1 MNEMEEKRISVP
13 ALGTRE
19 KAGQVVMPRLD
30 FRGPDPLPPAR
41 RLVSE
46 YGVGGFIVFGG
57 DKETVK
63 SAIAELDSISSIPL
77 LFGLDAERGVGQVLS
92 DGTLFPSAMS
102 LGASGDE
109 NLAYEEA
116 LSIAAEMKECGLNL
130 LFAPVLDVNT
140 NPGNPIINT
149 RAYGDDPELVS
160 RMGEAFLRGAQ
171 HGGVLAC
178 GKHFPGHGGTGLDS
192 HEVMPVHDTSLAE
205 LESSSL
211 IPFRSAARAGVAAFM
226 TAHVAFPAVGDGNL
240 PATVSGKIINGILRR
255 DVGYEGLVITDSFHM
270 SGISNIGEEWDNS
283 HLALDAGC
291 DIILDPKEPELLLDR
306 LIDMAST
313 GELNMRTLE
322 RAADRI
328 IAVKKRLLRA
338 TAASNTVPAQ
348 SIPSLIS
355 RIAEGS
361 ICRLKGG
368 NLGSSNALVAIF
380 DVTSSEKDIS
390 GSFTKILSD
399 AGIGFRDF
407 HVTFNTRTDELI
419 TQANDAGT
427 VICLIYTS
435 VGAWKKQSAMPELY
449 RSILNELSL
458 LPREKV
464 LVSFGSPYVAGG
476 FDKFDTVICAFD
488 LIAPCQAAAARV
500 LLGELDPKGRLP
512 VGTGF

>member
-1 MNEMEEKRISVP
+1 MSEMDSKRISVS

-30 FRGPDPLPPAR
+30 FRGPDPLPLAR

-57 DKETVK
+57 DKQSVK
-63 SAIAELDSISSIPL
+63 RAIAELDSISAISL
-77 LFGLDAERGVGQVLS
+77 LFGLDAERGAGQVLT

-102 LGASGDE
+102 LGAAGDE
-109 NLAYEEA
+109 TLAYEEA

-149 RAYGDDPELVS
+149 RAYGDDPGLVS

-171 HGGVLAC
+171 EGGVLAC

-192 HEVMPVHDTSLAE
+192 HEVMPVQETTLTE

-211 IPFRSAARAGVAAFM
+211 IPFRCAARAGIAAFM

-240 PATVSGKIINGILRR
+240 PATISENIIDGILRR
-255 DVGYEGLVITDSFHM
+255 GMGYDGLVITDSFHM
-270 SGISNIGEEWDNS
+270 SGISKIGEEWDNS

-291 DIILDPKEPELLLDR
+291 DIILDPKEPVLLLDR

-313 GELNMRTLE
+313 GELNMKILE
-322 RAADRI
+322 QAVDRI

-338 TAASNTVPAQ
+338 SAASNVSPTRNASV
-348 SIPSLIS
+348 LID

-361 ICRLKGG
+361 VCRLKGG
-368 NLGSSNALVAIF
+368 NLLFRKALVAIF
-380 DVTSSEKDIS
+380 DVTRSDKDIS
-390 GSFTKILSD
+390 GSFTELLSGG
-399 AGIGFRDF
+399 GIGFRTVR
-407 HVTFNTRTDELI
+407 VTFNTRTDEII
-419 TQANDAGT
+419 TQAKDFGA

-435 VGAWKKQSAMPELY
+435 VGAWKKQSALPEFY
-449 RSILNELSL
+449 RSVLNELSL
-458 LPREKV
+458 LPQEKV
-464 LVSFGSPYVAGG
+464 LVSFGSPYIVRGYG
-476 FDKFDTVICAFD
+476 MFDTIICAFD
-488 LIAPCQAAAARV
+488 LIAPCQAAAGRV
-500 LLGELDPKGRLP
+500 LIGELDAKGRLP
-512 VGTGF
+512 VGIGF